1 MPHRGARTL
10 GSVAE
15 VIAMTIQERFGA
27 LETEA
32 RGRIRR
38 VLSKGNE
45 RLMELDE
52 RLAKIARD
60 DWTVPG
66 LRRHID
72 DLRVR
77 AESLRVEATK
87 KAQELPNEAVHRIAA
102 GTRAPIQ
109 NLAKG
114 LAGLAK
120 RLEPPGPKAVKT
132 AEPPQEPKVKAS

>member
-1 MPHRGARTL
+1 
-10 GSVAE
+10 

-52 RLAKIARD
+52 RLAKIAKD

-72 DLRVR
+72 QLRSR
-77 AESLRVEATK
+77 AENLRTEATK
-87 KAQELPNEAVHRIAA
+87 RAQQLPGEAVTRIAT

-109 NLAKG
+109 SVAKG

-120 RLEPPGPKAVKT
+120 RLEPPGPKAVKDPEG
-132 AEPPQEPKVKAS
+132 AAAAKPEPKAKAS

>member
-1 MPHRGARTL
+1 VP
-10 GSVAE
+10 AE

-27 LETEA
+27 LESEA
-32 RGRIRR
+32 RGRIRK

-45 RLMELDE
+45 RLMELDG
-52 RLAKIARD
+52 RLAKIAKD

-72 DLRVR
+72 ELRSR
-77 AESLRVEATK
+77 AENLRAEATK
-87 KAQELPNEAVHRIAA
+87 KAQQLPGEAVARIAT

-114 LAGLAK
+114 LADLAR
-120 RLEPPGPKAVKT
+120 RLEPPGPKAVKSVD
-132 AEPPQEPKVKAS
+132 AGPEPKIKAS